1 MTNNM
6 KKYKRPVVREIK
18 ADFDELLAGSSEDWV
33 KFPIGTD
40 ASTDPQEMEHGIGQP
55 FSKEGYW
62 SNEWE

>member
-6 KKYKRPVVREIK
+6 KKYKRPVVREVK
-18 ADFDELLAGSSEDWV
+18 VDLDELLAGSPDDWV
-33 KFPIGTD
+33 KFPIGTE
-40 ASTDPQEMEHGIGQP
+40 SSGGTEEGEFGVGTP